1 MESINLTEGG
11 IMRNIV
17 SFSLPYLLSYFMQ
30 ILYGMA
36 DLFIIGQYCG
46 VASITAVSI
55 GSQVMHMLTVV
66 IIGLAM
72 GTTIVVGQ
80 AIGANNSRKASLAV
94 GNTITLFMCFS
105 VFLTI
110 ILLAG
115 TKGIVDLIETPREAV
130 DGTVDYLLICFAGIP
145 FIVAYN
151 IIASIFRGL
160 GDSKSPM
167 YFIAIACVANIFFDI
182 LFIGFLHLDAAGAAL
197 GTTLS
202 QTLSVILSLVMI
214 RRKRLITMMKS
225 DMRPRQEAM
234 GAVLKIGIPVA
245 LQDGFIQVAFIVITV
260 IANMRG
266 LTDAAAVG
274 VVEKLMGALF
284 LVPSSML
291 SAVSAIGAQNIGA
304 GKYWRVQQTLW
315 NALAIVLGYGLVI
328 SVIMQFAADD
338 VMAIFTDDAGV
349 IKSGGEY
356 IRAYIWDTGVAGI
369 HFCFSGF
376 FCAYGYSIVSFIHN
390 MSSILFRVP
399 LCYLF
404 SIQNPNN
411 LYPMGTATPI
421 GSFVSV
427 LVCIAVYFWLSKS
440 GKLRNVSKSD
450 GLPSMT

>member
-46 VASITAVSI
+46 VASITVVSI
-55 GSQVMHMLTVV
+55 GSQVMHMLTVI

-130 DGTVDYLLICFAGIP
+130 EGTVNYLLICFAGIP

-197 GTTLS
+197 GTTMS

-404 SIQNPNN
+404 SIQNP
-411 LYPMGTATPI
+411 ATIRPI

-440 GKLRNVSKSD
+440 GKLRNVSKGD

>member
-1 MESINLTEGG
+1 
-11 IMRNIV
+11 MRNIV
-17 SFSLPYLLSYFMQ
+17 NFSLPYLLSYFMQ

-46 VASITAVSI
+46 VPSITAVSI
-55 GSQVMHMLTVV
+55 GSQVMHMLTVI

-72 GTTIVVGQ
+72 GTTVVVGQ
-80 AIGANNSRKASLAV
+80 AIGANNTRKASLAV
-94 GNTITLFMCFS
+94 GNTITLFLCFS

-110 ILLAG
+110 VLLAG
-115 TKGIVDLIETPREAV
+115 TRGIVDLIETPREAV
-130 DGTVDYLLICFAGIP
+130 EGTVNYLLICFVGIP

-182 LFIGFLHLDAAGAAL
+182 LFIGFMGLDASGAAL

-202 QTLSVILSLVMI
+202 QTLSVIISLVVI
-214 RRKRLITMMKS
+214 RRRRSFNVLSQDLK
-225 DMRPRQEAM
+225 PRQEAM
-234 GAVLKIGIPVA
+234 GALLKIGIPVA
-245 LQDGFIQVAFIVITV
+245 LQDGFIQVAFIIITV

-274 VVEKLMGALF
+274 IVEKLIGALF

-304 GKYWRVQQTLW
+304 GKPKRAERTLW
-315 NALAIVLGYGLVI
+315 HAMGIALGYGLII
-328 SVIMQFAADD
+328 SVIMQLIGDEVIA
-338 VMAIFTDDAGV
+338 VFTDDLGV

-356 IRAYIWDTGVAGI
+356 VRSYIWDTCVAGI
-369 HFCFSGF
+369 HFCFTGF
-376 FCAYGYSIVSFIHN
+376 FCAWGFSIISFIHN
-390 MSSILFRVP
+390 VTSILFRVP

-404 SIQNPNN
+404 SINNPDN
-411 LYPMGTATPI
+411 LYPMGIATPI
-421 GSFVSV
+421 GSFASV
-427 LVCIAVYFWLSKS
+427 LVCIGFFIWLKRS
-440 GKLRNVSKSD
+440 GRLRRAPLN
-450 GLPSMT
+450 

>member
-55 GSQVMHMLTVV
+55 GSQVMHMLTVI

-130 DGTVDYLLICFAGIP
+130 EGTVNYLLICFAGIP

-274 VVEKLMGALF
+274 VGAR
-284 LVPSSML
+284 L
-291 SAVSAIGAQNIGA
+291 SA
-304 GKYWRVQQTLW
+304 R
-315 NALAIVLGYGLVI
+315 
-328 SVIMQFAADD
+328 
-338 VMAIFTDDAGV
+338 
-349 IKSGGEY
+349 
-356 IRAYIWDTGVAGI
+356 
-369 HFCFSGF
+369 CFQ
-376 FCAYGYSIVSFIHN
+376 
-390 MSSILFRVP
+390 P
-399 LCYLF
+399 
-404 SIQNPNN
+404 
-411 LYPMGTATPI
+411 
-421 GSFVSV
+421 
-427 LVCIAVYFWLSKS
+427 
-440 GKLRNVSKSD
+440 
-450 GLPSMT
+450 

>member
-17 SFSLPYLLSYFMQ
+17 NFSLPYLLSYFMQ
-30 ILYGMA
+30 VLYGMA

-46 VASITAVSI
+46 VESITAVSI
-55 GSQVMHMLTVV
+55 GSQVMHMLTVI

-72 GTTIVVGQ
+72 GSTVVVGQ
-80 AIGANNSRKASLAV
+80 AIGANNTRKASLAV
-94 GNTITLFMCFS
+94 GNTITLFMCLSAFMM
-105 VFLTI
+105 VVLLT
-110 ILLAG
+110 G
-115 TKGIVDLIETPREAV
+115 TREIVNLIETPTEALE
-130 DGTVDYLLICFAGIP
+130 GTVSYLTICFLGIP

-167 YFIAIACVANIFFDI
+167 YFIAIACVANILLDI
-182 LFIGFLHLDAAGAAL
+182 FFIGFLHLDAAGAAL
-197 GTTLS
+197 GTTLA
-202 QTLSVILSLVMI
+202 QTLSVVISLVMI
-214 RRKRLITMMKS
+214 RRRRSINMMRG
-225 DMRPRQEAM
+225 DLRPRQEAM
-234 GAVLKIGIPVA
+234 GAVLKIGVPVA
-245 LQDGFIQVAFIVITV
+245 LQDGFIQVAFIIITV

-274 VVEKLMGALF
+274 IVEKLIGALF

-291 SAVSAIGAQNIGA
+291 AAVSAIGAQNVGA
-304 GKYWRVQQTLW
+304 GKYWRAQQTLW
-315 NALAIVLGYGLVI
+315 NAMAVVLAYGLVI
-328 SVIMQFAADD
+328 SVIMQFFADD
-338 VMAIFTDDAGV
+338 VIAVFTDDTGV

-356 IRAYIWDTGVAGI
+356 IRSYIWDTGIAGI

-404 SIQNPNN
+404 SVQNPDN
-411 LYPMGTATPI
+411 LFPMGAATPI

-427 LVCIAVYFWLSKS
+427 LVCIVVYVWLKRK
-440 GKLRNVSKSD
+440 GRLRQKE
-450 GLPSMT
+450 

>member
-17 SFSLPYLLSYFMQ
+17 NFSLPYLLSYFMQ
-30 ILYGMA
+30 VLYGMV

-46 VASITAVSI
+46 VESITAVSI
-55 GSQVMHMLTVV
+55 GSQVMHMLTVI

-72 GTTIVVGQ
+72 GSTVVIGQ
-80 AIGANNSRKASLAV
+80 AIGANNTRKASLAV

-105 VFLTI
+105 VFLTVV
-110 ILLAG
+110 LLAS
-115 TKGIVDLIETPREAV
+115 TRGIVDLIATPTEAV
-130 DGTVDYLLICFAGIP
+130 DGTINYLLICFVGIP

-151 IIASIFRGL
+151 IMASIFRGL

-167 YFIAIACVANIFFDI
+167 YFIAIACVANILFDI
-182 LFIGFLHLDAAGAAL
+182 LFIGFLQLDAAGAAL
-197 GTTLS
+197 GTTLA
-202 QTLSVILSLVMI
+202 QTLSVVISLVMI
-214 RRKRLITMMKS
+214 RRRKSITMVRG
-225 DMRPRQEAM
+225 DLRPRQEAM

-245 LQDGFIQVAFIVITV
+245 LQDGFIQVAFIIITV

-274 VVEKLMGALF
+274 IVEKLIGALF

-291 SAVSAIGAQNIGA
+291 SAVSAIGAQNVGA
-304 GKYWRVQQTLW
+304 GKYWRAQQTLW
-315 NALAIVLGYGLVI
+315 DAMAVVLAYGLVI
-328 SVIMQFAADD
+328 SVIMQFFADD
-338 VMAIFTDDAGV
+338 VIAVFTDDAGV

-356 IRAYIWDTGVAGI
+356 IRSYIWDTGIAGI

-404 SIQNPNN
+404 SIHNPDN
-411 LYPMGTATPI
+411 LYPMGAATPI

-427 LVCIAVYFWLSKS
+427 LVCVVVYVWLKRS
-440 GKLRNVSKSD
+440 GRLKNTKE
-450 GLPSMT
+450 

>member
-1 MESINLTEGG
+1 
-11 IMRNIV
+11 
-17 SFSLPYLLSYFMQ
+17 
-30 ILYGMA
+30 
-36 DLFIIGQYCG
+36 
-46 VASITAVSI
+46 
-55 GSQVMHMLTVV
+55 
-66 IIGLAM
+66 
-72 GTTIVVGQ
+72 
-80 AIGANNSRKASLAV
+80 
-94 GNTITLFMCFS
+94 
-105 VFLTI
+105 
-110 ILLAG
+110 
-115 TKGIVDLIETPREAV
+115 
-130 DGTVDYLLICFAGIP
+130 
-145 FIVAYN
+145 
-151 IIASIFRGL
+151 
-160 GDSKSPM
+160 M

-404 SIQNPNN
+404 SIQNPDN

-440 GKLRNVSKSD
+440 GKLRNVSKGD